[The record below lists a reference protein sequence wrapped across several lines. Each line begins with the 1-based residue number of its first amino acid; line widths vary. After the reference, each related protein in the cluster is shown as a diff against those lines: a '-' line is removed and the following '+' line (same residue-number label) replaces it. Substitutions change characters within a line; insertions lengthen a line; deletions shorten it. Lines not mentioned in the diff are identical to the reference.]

1 MPFNIQ
7 GQDVQLG
14 SEPFLHNNKNYVSLR
29 DVVSA
34 LGGTITFDNDT
45 KTASATIGQ
54 WVANVQMGNRN
65 VDVSGT
71 PVTLTADPYVEDGQ
85 MYVPFDFFRD
95 AFGYDVSVASNDAG
109 APTVNIINPNAA

>member
-7 GQDVQLG
+7 GRSVQLG
-14 SEPFLHNNKNYVSLR
+14 TEPFLHNNKHYVALR

-34 LGGTITFDNDT
+34 LGGTVAFDNDT
-45 KTASATIGQ
+45 KTATATIGQ
-54 WVANVQMGNRN
+54 WVATVQMANRN

-71 PVTLTADPYVEDGQ
+71 PVTLSADPYVEDGQ

-95 AFGYDVSVASNDAG
+95 AYGYEVSVASDDSG
-109 APTVNIINPNAA
+109 ARVVNINNPNVA